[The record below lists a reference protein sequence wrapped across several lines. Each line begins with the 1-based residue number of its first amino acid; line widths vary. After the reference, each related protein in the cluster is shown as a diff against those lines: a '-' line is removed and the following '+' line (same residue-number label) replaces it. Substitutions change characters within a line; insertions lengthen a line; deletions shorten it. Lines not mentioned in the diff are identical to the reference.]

1 MRILIAYDDSSC
13 ARAAI
18 DDLKRAGLPQD
29 GRALVV
35 SVVETLL
42 PTAALP
48 IDRIAVTT
56 VSHRVAATL
65 VQARAETEQA
75 VEEAT
80 TRAGEGVRR
89 VHRLFQGWEVSM
101 NPVAGT
107 PSQAILRKADDWR
120 ADMIV
125 VGSHGRS
132 ALGRLVL
139 GSVSKQVASES
150 SRTVRVARHV
160 VAKSDAPIRLIV
172 GVDGSVGAEAAIGA
186 VRSRR
191 WPPRTEVRVVAVD
204 NTVRPTGTLQ
214 FVPTAAEWMSES
226 NDEQLAKM
234 RAMVD
239 RATDD
244 LLAAGLFVSTRR
256 VTGSPRDVLNGEA
269 STWEADCIFVGARG
283 VMTDRSSADA
293 GLGSVATALVSSA
306 PCSVEITRA

>member
-1 MRILIAYDDSSC
+1 MRILIAYDDSSF

-35 SVVETLL
+35 SVIEIFL
-42 PTAALP
+42 PMAALP
-48 IDRIAVTT
+48 IDPIAVSTA
-56 VSHRVAATL
+56 SHRVAATL

-75 VEEAT
+75 IEEAST
-80 TRAGEGVRR
+80 HAREGVRR
-89 VHRLFQGWEVSM
+89 VHRLFPHWEVSM
-101 NPVAGT
+101 HPVAGT
-107 PSQAILRKADDWR
+107 PAQAILRKAENWR

-125 VGSHGRS
+125 LGSHGRS

-139 GSVSKQVASES
+139 GSVSIQVASES

-160 VAKSDAPIRLIV
+160 VSKGDGPVRVIV
-172 GVDGSVGAEAAIGA
+172 GVDGSIGAEAAVHA
-186 VRSRR
+186 VASRR
-191 WPPRTEVRVVAVD
+191 WPQGTEVRVIAVD
-204 NTVRPTGTLQ
+204 DTVRPTGTLKS
-214 FVPTAAEWMSES
+214 VPTAAEWISGS

-239 RATDD
+239 RAADD
-244 LLAAGLFVSTRR
+244 FLDAGLLVSSRSA
-256 VTGSPRDVLNGEA
+256 TGSPRDVLNGEA

-283 VMTDRSSADA
+283 VMTDRSNAHA